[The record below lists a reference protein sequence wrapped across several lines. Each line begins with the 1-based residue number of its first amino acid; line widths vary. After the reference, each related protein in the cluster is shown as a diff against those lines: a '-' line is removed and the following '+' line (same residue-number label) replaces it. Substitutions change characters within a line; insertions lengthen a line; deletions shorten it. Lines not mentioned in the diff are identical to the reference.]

1 MERAK
6 VLLSDR
12 ANSVTDVAL
21 TLGYAFN
28 SSFTLAFRKITG
40 QTPSEFRKNVM

>member
-12 ANSVTDVAL
+12 ANSITDVAL
-21 TLGYAFN
+21 ILGYAFN

-40 QTPSEFRKNVM
+40 RTPSEFRRNVT